1 MFCDACGTA
10 LQPGQEFCS
19 KCGKA
24 VKEGL
29 HLAYPRPSRVQEHA
43 RLLAILWMAYSAL
56 DLLGSATLFILSQ
69 TLFGPESHTGPSF
82 MHLLMHYLAVF
93 LFLKAVAG
101 FFVGWGLLQREPW
114 ARIVSM
120 VLAFLALLH
129 VPFGTA
135 LGVYTLW
142 VLLPAQSELEYE
154 AQAKAA

>member
-10 LQPGQEFCS
+10 LQAGQEFCS

-24 VKEGL
+24 IKEGPRW
-29 HLAYPRPSRVQEHA
+29 AYPHRSRVQDHV

-56 DLLGSATLFILSQ
+56 DLVGSASMFILSQ
-69 TLFGPESHTGPSF
+69 TLFGPESHTGPPF
-82 MHLLMHYLAVF
+82 LHLLMHYLAVF
-93 LFLKAVAG
+93 VFLKALAG
-101 FFVGWGLLQREPW
+101 FFAGWGLLQREPW
-114 ARIVSM
+114 ARIFSM
-120 VLAFLALLH
+120 VLAFLALLY

-154 AQAKAA
+154 AQGRAA